1 MSTTIRLLTKFEEK
15 RLEAVIENE
24 ARCHQNG
31 VRFCEYDIE
40 QEGRYILGLGQYRAS
55 YAAGTV

>member
-31 VRFCEYDIE
+31 VRFCEYD
-40 QEGRYILGLGQYRAS
+40 
-55 YAAGTV
+55 T